1 MVKGEGDYV
10 TVTSASAVRSEQP
23 GYLNV
28 DQERPPY
35 LWAALTAFV
44 VLAIYLAT
52 LAPTTAFWD
61 TSEYIAAAKV
71 LGIPHPPGNPL
82 FVILAH
88 TFGLL
93 PLAAS
98 YAVRINLFAAVTSAA
113 SAGLWFLVAE
123 RWLRGIVAPRWARY
137 AAAFGGVLV
146 GATSWTVWNQS
157 TVNEKV
163 YTVSLLSIALVMWLV
178 VRWGDDEP
186 GTHRDRWLVLIAYV
200 LALTSTNHLMGV
212 LALPALIVYVLWT
225 DWRTVLRPWAIVTF
239 FALLL
244 ALTGQ
249 GMAIFLALEHAFTG
263 EWRSSVPTDVTG
275 LILTV
280 LMLNVVGFAVYKNWR
295 DPLVYLG
302 LAAVVVGISLNYF
315 WLPLRA
321 GQYPPINEGEPVGFL
336 SQSLQDVLNRV
347 QYGKPPLSQRQA
359 TFGAQLANFWQ
370 YFSWQFARDWGQLG
384 RVATGLFTVLGLTG
398 LWELWKRDRR
408 AGIACVALLA
418 TLSLGLVYYMNFKY
432 GFSQY
437 PGEPS
442 LPREVRE
449 RDYFFVGSFA
459 VYGAFVA
466 LGLGAVM
473 RTVVEFLRDRG
484 TPVSRW
490 AMASPVLALALIPL
504 LGNHVTASRAH
515 ETIPRDFAYDILQS
529 VEPYGI
535 LITAGDND
543 TFPLWY
549 AQEVEGI
556 RRDVTLANLSLMNTR
571 WHLRQLRRRETP
583 AFDPSRAA
591 SLWKPTEEP
600 GLPLTDSAD
609 AANKASDKWPR
620 PTEPVFS
627 LTQAQLDSLP
637 EAMQVPAKG
646 GIAFDS
652 LRLDFGQDVLML
664 QDLASIFLIRDN
676 LGKRPVYFSWSD
688 GGYPDQTLGLSP
700 YLVSQG
706 FVRKLMSKPVVPND
720 SIVLNPSLGYL
731 DVPRTEKLLWDVYHW
746 RSAARPR
753 PRGWVDQPSG
763 SILQLYAVVYGG
775 AAKSL
780 AAAGQ
785 KAEAARADSVANAVS
800 RSLGRENQF

>member
-1 MVKGEGDYV
+1 MS
-10 TVTSASAVRSEQP
+10 T
-23 GYLNV
+23 
-28 DQERPPY
+28 ERESPPY
-35 LWAALTAFV
+35 LWACLTALIVF
-44 VLAIYLAT
+44 AIYLAT

-61 TSEYIAAAKV
+61 ASEYIAAAKV

-82 FVILAH
+82 FIILAH

-93 PLAAS
+93 PVAAS

-123 RWLRGIVAPRWARY
+123 RWLRGIVPHRWSRY
-137 AAAFGGVLV
+137 GAAFAGVLV

-163 YTVSLLSIALVMWLV
+163 YTLSLLSIALVMWLV

-212 LALPALIVYVLWT
+212 LALPALAVYVLWT

-239 FALLL
+239 YALLL
-244 ALTGQ
+244 AV
-249 GMAIFLALEHAFTG
+249 TG
-263 EWRSSVPTDVTG
+263 EWIRMLHGGTMG
-275 LILTV
+275 GILILLSLVV
-280 LMLNVVGFAVYKNWR
+280 LGYALWKSPR

-302 LAAVVVGISLNYF
+302 LASVVVGISINYL

-321 GQYPPINEGEPVGFL
+321 AQYPPINEGEPVGFL
-336 SQSLQDVLNRV
+336 SQALQDLLNRV

-359 TFGAQLANFWQ
+359 TFTAQLANFWQ
-370 YFSWQFARDWGQLG
+370 YFSWQFARDWGRLG
-384 RVATGLFTVLGLTG
+384 AAATGLFTVLGLTG

-408 AGIACVALLA
+408 AGIAGIALLA
-418 TLSLGLVYYMNFKY
+418 TLTIGLVFYMNFKY

-466 LGLGAVM
+466 LGFGAIM
-473 RTVVEFLRDRG
+473 RRIVEFLGDAG
-484 TPVSRW
+484 TPRNRW
-490 AMASPVLALALIPL
+490 ALASPVLALALIPL
-504 LGNHVTASRAH
+504 LGNRITASRAH
-515 ETIPRDFAYDILQS
+515 ETLPRDFAHDMLQS

-549 AQEVEGI
+549 AQEVEGV

-571 WHLRQLRRRETP
+571 WHLRQLRRRQTP
-583 AFDPSRAA
+583 QFDPAGAIALWKPRPAESGIALTDSSRAA
-591 SLWKPTEEP
+591 VDPSST
-600 GLPLTDSAD
+600 
-609 AANKASDKWPR
+609 WPH
-620 PTEPVFS
+620 PNSPVFS
-627 LTQAQLDSLP
+627 LTEAQLDSLP
-637 EAMQVPAKG
+637 EAMQVPDKRG
-646 GIAFDS
+646 VAFGS
-652 LRLDFGQDVLML
+652 LKLDFGQDILML

-676 LGKRPVYFSWSD
+676 MGKRPIFFSFSD

-706 FVRKLMSKPVVPND
+706 FVRKLMPKPVVAND
-720 SIVLNPSLGYL
+720 SIVLNPSLGYV
-731 DVPRTEKLLWDVYHW
+731 DVPRTQKLLWDVYHW
-746 RSAARPR
+746 RSAARER

-775 AAKSL
+775 ASKTFE
-780 AAAGQ
+780 AAGQ
-785 KAEAARADSVANAVS
+785 SAMAARADSVANAVS
-800 RSLGRENQF
+800 KNLARGSPF

>member
-1 MVKGEGDYV
+1 MTLD
-10 TVTSASAVRSEQP
+10 SEK
-23 GYLNV
+23 
-28 DQERPPY
+28 PPY
-35 LWAALTAFV
+35 LWAVLTALA

-88 TFGLL
+88 AFGLL

-123 RWLRGIVAPRWARY
+123 RWLRGIVTYRWARY

-163 YTVSLLSIALVMWLV
+163 YTLSLLSIALVMWLV

-212 LALPALIVYVLWT
+212 LALPALAVYVLWT

-239 FALLL
+239 YALLL
-244 ALTGQ
+244 ALTGEWIAMLQ
-249 GMAIFLALEHAFTG
+249 GGTTGAILIVLTLVVLGYALWKT
-263 EWRSSVPTDVTG
+263 P
-275 LILTV
+275 
-280 LMLNVVGFAVYKNWR
+280 R

-302 LAAVVVGISLNYF
+302 LLAVVVGISLNYF

-321 GQYPPINEGEPVGFL
+321 AQYPPINEGEPVGFL
-336 SQSLQDVLNRV
+336 SQALQDVLNRV

-370 YFSWQFARDWGQLG
+370 YFSWQFARDWGRLG
-384 RVATGLFTVLGLTG
+384 AAAIGLFTVVGLAG

-408 AGIACVALLA
+408 AGIAAVALVT

-466 LGLGAVM
+466 LGLAALM
-473 RTVVEFLRDRG
+473 RRVVEFLGDRG
-484 TPVSRW
+484 TPASRW
-490 AMASPVLALALIPL
+490 AAASPVLALAFIPL
-504 LGNHVTASRAH
+504 LGNRITASRAH
-515 ETIPRDFAYDILQS
+515 ETTPRDFAYDILQS

-583 AFDPSRAA
+583 PFDPSKAVA
-591 SLWKPTEEP
+591 LWKQPQAEEP
-600 GLPLTDSAD
+600 GVPLTDSTAAAD
-609 AANKASDKWPR
+609 KR
-620 PTEPVFS
+620 PTPWQQPTGSVFS
-627 LTQAQLDSLP
+627 LTEAQLDSLP
-637 EAMQVPAKG
+637 EAMQVPSQG
-646 GIAFDS
+646 GVAFDS
-652 LRLDFGQDVLML
+652 LRIDFGQDVLML
-664 QDLASIFLIRDN
+664 QDLATIFLIRDN

-706 FVRKLMSKPVVPND
+706 FVRKLMPKPVVPND
-720 SIVLNPSLGYL
+720 SIVMNPSLGYV
-731 DVPRTEKLLWDVYHW
+731 DVPRTRKLLWDVYHW
-746 RSAARPR
+746 RSAARER

-763 SILQLYAVVYGG
+763 SILQLYSVVYGG
-775 AAKSL
+775 ASKSF

-785 KAEAARADSVANAVS
+785 KAEAARADSVASAVS
-800 RSLGRENQF
+800 RSLGRDIPF

>member
-1 MVKGEGDYV
+1 MNADFEK
-10 TVTSASAVRSEQP
+10 
-23 GYLNV
+23 
-28 DQERPPY
+28 PPY
-35 LWAALTAFV
+35 TWAALTALIVF
-44 VLAIYLAT
+44 AIYLAT

-82 FVILAH
+82 FVIMAH
-88 TFGLL
+88 VFGLL

-113 SAGLWFLVAE
+113 AAGLWFLVAE
-123 RWLRGIVAPRWARY
+123 RWLRGIVTYRWARY
-137 AAAFGGVLV
+137 AAAFAGVLV

-163 YTVSLLSIALVMWLV
+163 YTLSLLSIALVMWLV

-212 LALPALIVYVLWT
+212 LALPALAVYVLWT

-239 FALLL
+239 YALLL
-244 ALTGQ
+244 ALTGEWIAMLQ
-249 GMAIFLALEHAFTG
+249 GGTTGGILIVLTLVVLGYALWKT
-263 EWRSSVPTDVTG
+263 P
-275 LILTV
+275 
-280 LMLNVVGFAVYKNWR
+280 R

-302 LAAVVVGISLNYF
+302 LVAVIVGISLNYF

-321 GQYPPINEGEPVGFL
+321 AQYPPINEGEPVGFL
-336 SQSLQDVLNRV
+336 SQALQDVLNRV

-370 YFSWQFARDWGQLG
+370 YFSWQFARDWGRLG
-384 RVATGLFTVLGLTG
+384 AVATGLFTVIGLAG

-408 AGIACVALLA
+408 AGIAAVALVT

-449 RDYFFVGSFA
+449 RDYFFIGSFA

-466 LGLGAVM
+466 LGLGALM
-473 RTVVEFLRDRG
+473 RRVVEFLGDRG
-484 TPVSRW
+484 TPAGRW
-490 AMASPVLALALIPL
+490 AAASPILALALIPL
-504 LGNHVTASRAH
+504 LGNRITASRAH
-515 ETIPRDFAYDILQS
+515 ETTPRDFAYDILQS

-571 WHLRQLRRRETP
+571 WHLRQLRRRATP
-583 AFDPSRAA
+583 PFDPAKA
-591 SLWKPTEEP
+591 VALWKQPPAEEP
-600 GLPLTDSAD
+600 GVPLTDST
-609 AANKASDKWPR
+609 AAPGGSLASWQQ
-620 PTEPVFS
+620 PTSPVFS
-627 LTQAQLDSLP
+627 LTEAQLDSLP

-646 GIAFDS
+646 GVSFDS
-652 LRLDFGQDVLML
+652 LHIAFGQDVLML
-664 QDLASIFLIRDN
+664 QDLATIFLIRDN

-706 FVRKLMSKPVVPND
+706 FVRKLMPKPVVPND
-720 SIVLNPSLGYL
+720 SIVMNPSLGYL
-731 DVPRTEKLLWDVYHW
+731 DLPRTEKLLWDVYHW
-746 RSAARPR
+746 RSAARER

-763 SILQLYAVVYGG
+763 SILQLYSVVYGG
-775 AAKSL
+775 ASKSF

-800 RSLGRENQF
+800 RSLGGVAPF